1 MTVIAKRNYYRG
13 YRGRRTKGKIALAV
27 LLLLV
32 ILAAVAVILLQKHV
46 VYDETGAPRLD
57 VPWQE
62 EPAEEITKPELD
74 LVIQEPEVTEE
85 KAGETLIGF
94 SVKAEQLTV
103 SGVEAAKT
111 EADPRSNAAAILL
124 KDQTGASLAQTATE
138 ETYAVLAELADA
150 YHLIG
155 RLSAFHDPKAAMAD
169 VEGMGLENT
178 GGFIFYDGNNSQ
190 WIDPAKPAAREY
202 LCALAVEAA
211 ELGVDEILLTE
222 FGYPTVGKLDKIA
235 YGEAEK
241 SANLL
246 AFLEELQ
253 TALEPYGTVISVELT
268 ADVIRSGQDEAAG
281 LVLAEI
287 LSVADRVY
295 VSVLPEEV
303 EELSAAVAAVRA
315 DAGLIPVLTEAAA
328 DLDGSFLVS

>member
-1 MTVIAKRNYYRG
+1 MTVIARRNYYRG
-13 YRGRRTKGKIALAV
+13 YRGRRTKGKAALAV

-46 VYDETGAPRLD
+46 VYDETGAPRLE

-62 EPAEEITKPELD
+62 EPVEETTQPELD

-85 KAGETLIGF
+85 TIAERVAGF
-94 SVKAEQLTV
+94 SVGTDQLTV
-103 SGVEAAKT
+103 SGIETAKN
-111 EADPRSNAAAILL
+111 EADPQSNAVAVLL
-124 KDQTGASLAQTATE
+124 KDREGKTLTRTATD
-138 ETYAVLAELADA
+138 ETYAVLVELADA

-155 RLSAFHDPKAAMAD
+155 RLSAFHDPKAAVDD

-190 WIDPAKPAAREY
+190 WIDPAKPAARAY

-235 YGEAEK
+235 YGEAGK
-241 SANLL
+241 NVNLL

-253 TALEPYGTVISVELT
+253 TALEPYGTVISVELP
-268 ADVIRSGQDEAAG
+268 ADVIRNGQDEAAG

-287 LSVADRVY
+287 LSIADRVY
-295 VSVLPEEV
+295 ASVQPEEA
-303 EELSAAVAAVRA
+303 EELSAAVMAVQEKA
-315 DAGLIPVLTEAAA
+315 IFVPVLTEADPALNG
-328 DLDGSFLVS
+328 DFLIS

>member
-1 MTVIAKRNYYRG
+1 MTVIARRNYYRG

-32 ILAAVAVILLQKHV
+32 ILAAVAVILLQRNV
-46 VYDETGAPRLD
+46 VYDETGAPRLEI
-57 VPWQE
+57 PWQE
-62 EPAEEITKPELD
+62 ELAEETTTQPELD
-74 LVIQEPEVTEE
+74 LVIQEPEVTAE
-85 KAGETLIGF
+85 KWIGF
-94 SVKAEQLTV
+94 SVSADQLTV
-103 SGVEAAKT
+103 SGIEAAKS

-124 KDQTGASLAQTATE
+124 KDQTGAALTQTATD
-138 ETYAVLAELADA
+138 ETYAVLAELADT

-169 VEGMGLENT
+169 VEGKGLKNT

-190 WIDPAKPAAREY
+190 WMDPAKPAAREY
-202 LCALAVEAA
+202 LCALAAEAA

-235 YGEAEK
+235 YGEAAK

-253 TALEPYGTVISVELT
+253 TALEPYGTVISVELP
-268 ADVIRSGQDEAAG
+268 ADVIRNGQDEVAG

-287 LSVADRVY
+287 LSAADRVY
-295 VSVLPEEV
+295 ASVLPEEV
-303 EELSAAVAAVRA
+303 EELSAAVLAVQENA
-315 DAGLIPVLTEAAA
+315 LFVPVLTEADPA
-328 DLDGSFLVS
+328 LDGNFLVS

>member
-1 MTVIAKRNYYRG
+1 MTVIARRNYYRG
-13 YRGRRTKGKIALAV
+13 YRGRRTKGKAALAV

-46 VYDETGAPRLD
+46 VYDETGAPRLE

-62 EPAEEITKPELD
+62 EPVEETTQPELD
-74 LVIQEPEVTEE
+74 LVIH
-85 KAGETLIGF
+85 
-94 SVKAEQLTV
+94 
-103 SGVEAAKT
+103 
-111 EADPRSNAAAILL
+111 EADPQSNAVAVLL
-124 KDQTGASLAQTATE
+124 KDREGKTLTRTATD

-155 RLSAFHDPKAAMAD
+155 RLSAFHDPKAAVDD

-190 WIDPAKPAAREY
+190 WIDPAKQAARAY

-235 YGEAEK
+235 YGEAGK
-241 SANLL
+241 NVNLL

-253 TALEPYGTVISVELT
+253 TALEPYGTVISVELP
-268 ADVIRSGQDEAAG
+268 ADVIRNGQDEAAG

-287 LSVADRVY
+287 LSIADRVY
-295 VSVLPEEV
+295 ASVQPEEA
-303 EELSAAVAAVRA
+303 EELSAAVMAVQEKA
-315 DAGLIPVLTEAAA
+315 IFVPVLTEADPALNG
-328 DLDGSFLVS
+328 DFLIS

>member
-1 MTVIAKRNYYRG
+1 MTVIARRNYYRG

-32 ILAAVAVILLQKHV
+32 ILAAVAVILLQKNV
-46 VYDETGAPRLD
+46 VYDETGAPRLEI
-57 VPWQE
+57 PWQE
-62 EPAEEITKPELD
+62 EPVEETTQPELD
-74 LVIQEPEVTEE
+74 LVIQEPEVTTE
-85 KAGETLIGF
+85 KLIGF
-94 SVKAEQLTV
+94 SAGADQLTV
-103 SGVEAAKT
+103 SGIEAAKA

-124 KDQTGASLAQTATE
+124 KDQTGTALTQTATD
-138 ETYAVLAELADA
+138 ETDAVLAELAET

-155 RLSAFHDPKAAMAD
+155 CLSAFHDPKAAMAD
-169 VEGMGLENT
+169 VEGMGLKNT

-190 WIDPAKPAAREY
+190 WIDPAKPAARAY
-202 LCALAVEAA
+202 LCTLAVEAA
-211 ELGVDEILLTE
+211 KLGVDEILLTE

-268 ADVIRSGQDEAAG
+268 ADVIRNGQDEAAG
-281 LVLAEI
+281 VVLAEI

-295 VSVLPEEV
+295 ASVLPEEV
-303 EELSAAVAAVRA
+303 EELSAVVLSVQEKAMFV
-315 DAGLIPVLTEAAA
+315 PVLTEADPAF
-328 DLDGSFLVS
+328 DGSFLVS

>member
-1 MTVIAKRNYYRG
+1 MTVIARRNYYRG
-13 YRGRRTKGKIALAV
+13 YRGRRTKGKVALAI

-32 ILAAVAVILLQKHV
+32 ILAAVAVILLQKNV

-62 EPAEEITKPELD
+62 DPVEETVQPELD
-74 LVIQEPEVTEE
+74 LVIQEPEVVVN
-85 KAGETLIGF
+85 KIVGF
-94 SVKAEQLTV
+94 ALEADQLTLV
-103 SGVEAAKT
+103 GAEAAKA
-111 EADPRSNAAAILL
+111 EADPRSNAVSVLL
-124 KDQTGASLAQTATE
+124 KDQGGKTLTQTATD
-138 ETYAVLAELADA
+138 ETYAVLEELADA

-155 RLSAFHDPKAAMAD
+155 RLSAFHDPEAAVDD

-202 LCALAVEAA
+202 LCTLAAEAA
-211 ELGVDEILLTE
+211 ALGVDEILLTE

-235 YGEAEK
+235 YGEAGK

-246 AFLEELQ
+246 VFLEELQ
-253 TALEPYGTVISVELT
+253 TALEPYDTVISVELT
-268 ADVIRSGQDEAAG
+268 ADVIRNGQDEAAG

-287 LSVADRVY
+287 LSAADRVY
-295 VSVLPEEV
+295 ASVPPEDV
-303 EELSAAVAAVRA
+303 EELSAAVTAVQENA
-315 DAGLIPVLTEAAA
+315 VFVPVLTEADPAW
-328 DLDGSFLVS
+328 DGDFLIS

>member
-1 MTVIAKRNYYRG
+1 MTVIARRNYYRG

-32 ILAAVAVILLQKHV
+32 ILAAVAVILLQRNV
-46 VYDETGAPRLD
+46 VYDETGAPRLEI
-57 VPWQE
+57 PWQE
-62 EPAEEITKPELD
+62 ELAEETTTQPELD
-74 LVIQEPEVTEE
+74 LVIQEPEVTAE
-85 KAGETLIGF
+85 KWIGF
-94 SVKAEQLTV
+94 SVSADQLTV
-103 SGVEAAKT
+103 SGIEAAKS

-124 KDQTGASLAQTATE
+124 KDQTGAALTQTATD
-138 ETYAVLAELADA
+138 ETYAVLAELADT

-169 VEGMGLENT
+169 VEGKGLKNT

-190 WIDPAKPAAREY
+190 WMDPAKPAAREY
-202 LCALAVEAA
+202 LCALATEAA

-235 YGEAEK
+235 YGEAAK

-253 TALEPYGTVISVELT
+253 TALEPYGTVISVELP
-268 ADVIRSGQDEAAG
+268 ADVIRNGQDEVAG

-287 LSVADRVY
+287 LSAADRVY
-295 VSVLPEEV
+295 ASVLPEEV
-303 EELSAAVAAVRA
+303 EELSAAVLAVQENA
-315 DAGLIPVLTEAAA
+315 LFVPVLTEADPA
-328 DLDGSFLVS
+328 LDGNFLVS

>member
-1 MTVIAKRNYYRG
+1 VTVIAKRNYYRG

-74 LVIQEPEVTEE
+74 LVIQEPEVTTE
-85 KAGETLIGF
+85 KLIAF
-94 SVKAEQLTV
+94 SVGADQLAI
-103 SGVEAAKT
+103 SGIEAAKS
-111 EADPRSNAAAILL
+111 EADPRSNAVAILL
-124 KDQTGASLAQTATE
+124 KDRTGAALTQRTTD
-138 ETYAVLAELADA
+138 ETYAVLAELADT

-169 VEGMGLENT
+169 VEGMGLKNT

-190 WIDPAKPAAREY
+190 WIDPAKPAARAY
-202 LCALAVEAA
+202 LCTLAAEAA

-235 YGEAEK
+235 YGDAAK
-241 SANLL
+241 NANLL

-253 TALEPYGTVISVELT
+253 TVLEPYGTVISVELP
-268 ADVIRSGQDEAAG
+268 ADVIRNGQDEVAG
-281 LVLAEI
+281 LVLEEI

-295 VSVLPEEV
+295 ASVLPEEV
-303 EELSAAVAAVRA
+303 EELSAAVLAVQENA
-315 DAGLIPVLTEAAA
+315 LFVPVLTEADPA
-328 DLDGSFLVS
+328 LDGNFLIS